1 VKIPSIT
8 EQVRKGG
15 LPPLNIDLNDRGTAG
30 GKQPFLTCS
39 NLEVIDDSSKGPFFM
54 QTKPNDALAILKL
67 YEIRSEALMRQ
78 ARAWFFSEFH
88 PNSGLEILAL
98 LQSGEKPSAFYRMVS
113 SHWEVA
119 AALVN
124 NGGIDEK
131 MFLEA
136 NSEHLVVFAKL
147 QPFLAEIR
155 ETIGEPDYLA
165 QLERLVMKAENVE
178 KKLENRRRLIERW
191 AQAKSA

>member
-1 VKIPSIT
+1 V
-8 EQVRKGG
+8 
-15 LPPLNIDLNDRGTAG
+15 D
-30 GKQPFLTCS
+30 
-39 NLEVIDDSSKGPFFM
+39 
-54 QTKPNDALAILKL
+54 TKCQDALVIIKL
-67 YEIRSEALMRQ
+67 YEIRSEALMRE
-78 ARAWFFSEFH
+78 ARAWFFSEFA
-88 PNSGLEILAL
+88 PQSGKEIVAL
-98 LQSGEKPSAFYRMVS
+98 MLSGEKQSAFYRMVA

-131 MFLEA
+131 LFLEA

-147 QPFLAEIR
+147 QPFIAEIR

-165 QLERLVMKAENVE
+165 HLEQLVMRVPNVE

-191 AQAKSA
+191 REANAPSGA